1 MGGWGGRGSPS
12 EVSLEPVRTWRCPP
26 RLGAEAP
33 LGVVPPER
41 SEHRAAVLLS
51 FSRSA
56 HTGRTLMGVGTQR
69 TNMIG
74 SRAEATRVRLVHP
87 ECLSSL
93 VLPLSC
99 PAHQS
104 PWFKTG
110 CLPSARSAPCWGLR
124 IDGGLSLLASWLLHC
139 STITPAEWS
148 KASCPEFCRRRG
160 ALGYPLLK

>member
-1 MGGWGGRGSPS
+1 MGWGGGGSPS

-33 LGVVPPER
+33 LGGVPPER
-41 SEHRAAVLLS
+41 SQHRAAVLLS

-56 HTGRTLMGVGTQR
+56 HTGRALMGVGTQR
-69 TNMIG
+69 TNMTG
-74 SRAEATRVRLVHP
+74 SCAEGTRVRPVYP
-87 ECLSSL
+87 ECLCSL

-104 PWFKTG
+104 PWFKPD

-124 IDGGLSLLASWLLHC
+124 VDGGLSLLASWLLHC

-160 ALGYPLLK
+160 ALGSPLLK